1 MSIPPALFVDLEP
14 SRTFSIRE
22 IVLRE
27 EICIC
32 FLCDERALLDGSS
45 HRFFVAQHF
54 LLGLTEVRL
63 IFAYRVTGKE
73 LMYFQIENA

>member
-1 MSIPPALFVDLEP
+1 MDLEP
-14 SRTFSIRE
+14 PRTYIVRE
-22 IVLRE
+22 VVLRE

-32 FLCDERALLDGSS
+32 FLCDERVLLDGSS
-45 HRFFVAQHF
+45 HRFFVADHC
-54 LLGLTEVRL
+54 LSSLTEVRL